1 MQVHIQDVLPANI
14 ESLIVEVLHQ
24 FESQIEL
31 GALISVDE
39 TRSRVIILPIT
50 PR

>member
-1 MQVHIQDVLPANI
+1 MRIQDVLPANI
-14 ESLIVEVLHQ
+14 ESLVAEVLRK
-24 FESQIEL
+24 FESQIES

-39 TRSRVIILPIT
+39 TRSRVRILPIT

>member
-1 MQVHIQDVLPANI
+1 VRIQDVVPANI
-14 ESLIVEVLHQ
+14 ESLVGEVLRK
-24 FESQIEL
+24 FESPIEL

-39 TRSRVIILPIT
+39 TRSRVKILPIT

>member
-1 MQVHIQDVLPANI
+1 MRIQDVLPANI
-14 ESLIVEVLHQ
+14 ESLVVEVLRK

-39 TRSRVIILPIT
+39 TRSRVRILPIT